1 MIQLHNV
8 SYSYTGQNIRI
19 DAIRQISYAFEKGRF
34 YALMGPSG
42 SGKSTL
48 MQLMNALIRPS
59 EGEILFQ
66 GQSIQAMNPNGYRL
80 KHISMIHQ
88 NFCLLPF
95 MTILENV
102 MYPARLMKIPGK
114 EAKKRAMAQLSALG
128 LEESY
133 HRRLP
138 AMLSG
143 GEQQRVAIARA
154 LCTGAQVLTADEP
167 TGNLDTENARRIGDI
182 FIRLAHEEQKTII
195 MVTHDPEMAHQADII
210 LQLRDG
216 KIINEKS

>member
-88 NFCLLPF
+88 NF
-95 MTILENV
+95 
-102 MYPARLMKIPGK
+102 
-114 EAKKRAMAQLSALG
+114 
-128 LEESY
+128 
-133 HRRLP
+133 
-138 AMLSG
+138 
-143 GEQQRVAIARA
+143 
-154 LCTGAQVLTADEP
+154 
-167 TGNLDTENARRIGDI
+167 
-182 FIRLAHEEQKTII
+182 
-195 MVTHDPEMAHQADII
+195 
-210 LQLRDG
+210 
-216 KIINEKS
+216 